1 MSIKQTSANYSPSHS
16 HIPLVLAHDVILR
29 EVILVIL
36 AIDIV
41 LREVVSVG
49 CDESISAHPV
59 CDDQDLTAV
68 EEALPDFLT

>member
-1 MSIKQTSANYSPSHS
+1 MNSPSHS

-41 LREVVSVG
+41 VREVVSVG
-49 CDESISAHPV
+49 CDESIGVHRV
-59 CDDQDLTAV
+59 CDNQLTAV
-68 EEALPDFLT
+68 EEALRTPPAL